1 MYLKYNFFSCED
13 SCDSLISSITRT
25 RQPKNFLLE
34 MVFEFRQCQADEI
47 SDREIGFSEQLQ

>member
-13 SCDSLISSITRT
+13 SCDSLISSIKRM

-34 MVFEFRQCQADEI
+34 MVFEFRQYQADEI